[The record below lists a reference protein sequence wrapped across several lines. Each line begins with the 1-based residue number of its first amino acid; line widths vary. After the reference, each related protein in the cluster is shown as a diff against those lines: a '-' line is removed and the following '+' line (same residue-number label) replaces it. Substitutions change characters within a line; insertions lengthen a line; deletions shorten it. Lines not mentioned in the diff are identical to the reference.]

1 MIRMVYNRQSFRSTA
16 EFMEAFNNG
25 TLKRSTHPDE
35 DAKSGADLPG
45 DETWATRERKGNKR
59 ELDERAGPK
68 SVSFDGPRYKV
79 DKKEGFVS
87 WRTLDK
93 FSTMCCRISDETYG
107 YSWVVFLR

>member
-1 MIRMVYNRQSFRSTA
+1 MKLIKMVYNRQVFRTTS

-45 DETWATRERKGNKR
+45 DDTWATRERKGNKR

-68 SVSFDGPRYKV
+68 SVSFDGPRYKA

-87 WRTLDK
+87 WRT
-93 FSTMCCRISDETYG
+93 SHPS
-107 YSWVVFLR
+107 